1 MPPFLEAVLTSGI
14 RKENL
19 KLKHNKEVAMSVNIT
34 NTSPDPIIDINRY
47 SNFIRLIRVTAF
59 VRRVVTNTCLFTST
73 PLTVDE
79 LHKAE
84 IWWFKNAQSEMFSEV
99 IALLKKGKQ
108 LSKKH
113 YLKALNPFLD
123 SDGLLR
129 VGGRLSKSHMDFD
142 SRHPVILHGKHRL
155 TNLLIEREHKRPCH
169 AGPKLLLGTLQQRY
183 HIISARRIV

>member
-1 MPPFLEAVLTSGI
+1 
-14 RKENL
+14 
-19 KLKHNKEVAMSVNIT
+19 MSVNT
-34 NTSPDPIIDINRY
+34 MNTLPQPIIDINRY
-47 SNFIRLIRVTAF
+47 SSFICLIRVTSL
-59 VRRVVTNTCLFTST
+59 VRHVVTNTYHFTST

-99 IALLKKGKQ
+99 IALLRKEKQ

-113 YLKALNPFLD
+113 YLKPLNPFLD

-129 VGGRLSKSHMDFD
+129 VGGHLSKSQMDFD

-155 TNLLIEREHKRPCH
+155 TNLLIEREHKRLCH